1 MTPQEH
7 PSLRPVLGL
16 VLFLEAVLWLG
27 LAASWIAAQAAV
39 PSLTLHRQEQWP
51 VLVATALATL
61 LALSHFHWR
70 HKTIRRFSDAA
81 RLDSVLPPY
90 GVFRQAW
97 KFLLW
102 RWALAALVV
111 GWLDPKMGSRLEE
124 VESEGIDMMVALD
137 VSNSMMAEDVG
148 MPRLDLASRTVERLM
163 AQTAGDRIGLVV
175 FAGESYV
182 QCPLTTDVAA
192 VKLFLESVSPG
203 MVATQGTAVGSAVR
217 TCWTGFDEHSE
228 AARTVVVLTDGENHE
243 DDVVSAAAEVAQE
256 GGNVHFLGLA
266 TLEGAPIPAFD
277 VRGNPSGFR
286 TDRQGNAVVSKL
298 DEATLIEAAQAGQ
311 GTYTRAGTGFVDLN
325 PLIQFKNDLTT
336 ARVAAVSFVD
346 FEHQLMPF
354 LILAAFLLLLES
366 LVPSAVFRR
375 KRWAKAGMLVLLGS
389 GMGMTAQAQTDV
401 KEHLVA
407 GSEAFAAGDADA
419 ALSSFG
425 EATQD
430 EDMGGVALYNQGCAH
445 MQAEDWA
452 SAKATFDKAAKQLQG
467 KGLEEF
473 AHYNSSVSALL
484 EGDAKEAIERAKQT
498 LRLNPNNDDARHN
511 LALAQRMQQQQQQQ
525 QQDQQEQNQDQEQQ
539 EQEEQDQEQQDGG
552 EGEGDDS
559 RDNPDEQD
567 GNSDNQEGE
576 NQEEPSQPQEGQE
589 GDGPKEEP
597 REGQISRA
605 DMERILESLERQEQE
620 VQAKLRQAKAQ
631 QGQGKSR
638 TIEKDW

>member
-1 MTPQEH
+1 M
-7 PSLRPVLGL
+7 
-16 VLFLEAVLWLG
+16 
-27 LAASWIAAQAAV
+27 
-39 PSLTLHRQEQWP
+39 
-51 VLVATALATL
+51 
-61 LALSHFHWR
+61 
-70 HKTIRRFSDAA
+70 
-81 RLDSVLPPY
+81 LPPY

-148 MPRLDLASRTVERLM
+148 MPRLDLASRTMERLM

-192 VKLFLESVSPG
+192 VKLFLASVSPG
-203 MVATQGTAVGSAVR
+203 MVATQGTAVGSAIR
-217 TCWTGFDEHSE
+217 TCWTGFDENSE
-228 AARTVVVLTDGENHE
+228 ASRTVVVLTDGENHE
-243 DDVVSAAAEVAQE
+243 DDVVAAAAEVAQE

-277 VRGNPSGFR
+277 ARGNPSGFR

-311 GTYTRAGTGFVDLN
+311 GTYTRAGTGFVDLS
-325 PLIQFKNDLTT
+325 PLIQFKNELNT

-354 LILAAFLLLLES
+354 LILAAFLLLLEM
-366 LVPSAVFRR
+366 LVPAAVFRR
-375 KRWAKAGMLVLLGS
+375 KGFAKAGMLAFLGGGIGLS
-389 GMGMTAQAQTDV
+389 AQAQTAV
-401 KEHLVA
+401 KEHLVS
-407 GSEAFAAGDADA
+407 GSEAFMDGDADA
-419 ALSSFG
+419 ALKAFG

-430 EDMGGVALYNQGCAH
+430 EAMGGVALYNQGCAH
-445 MQAEDWA
+445 MQAEDWT
-452 SAKATFDKAAKQLQG
+452 SAKASFDKAAQQLQG
-467 KGLEEF
+467 TGLEEF
-473 AHYNSSVSALL
+473 AHYNASISALV
-484 EGDAKEAIERAKQT
+484 EGDAQEAIERAKQT

-525 QQDQQEQNQDQEQQ
+525 QQQ
-539 EQEEQDQEQQDGG
+539 QDQEQQDQGQQDQ
-552 EGEGDDS
+552 EQQ
-559 RDNPDEQD
+559 NQDEQD
-567 GNSDNQEGE
+567 QQEQG
-576 NQEEPSQPQEGQE
+576 QEQPQDGQNE
-589 GDGPKEEP
+589 QEAPQPQDGQGVDEPKEEP

-620 VQAKLRQAKAQ
+620 VQAKLRQAKPQ
-631 QGQGKSR
+631 QGHGKSR
-638 TIEKDW
+638 TMAQDGCHSRFKRPPWMVVVAAVCGGPCGPCARPAGRCAGGADGQCHGRAVGRHAPAVLDVCELQSPEHRPS

>member
-16 VLFLEAVLWLG
+16 VLFLEAILWLG
-27 LAASWIAAQAAV
+27 LGAAWIAAQAAV
-39 PSLTLHRQEQWP
+39 PSLTLHRLEQWP
-51 VLVATALATL
+51 LLVATVLATL

-81 RLDSVLPPY
+81 RLDSVLPSY

-148 MPRLDLASRTVERLM
+148 MPRLALASRTVERLM

-203 MVATQGTAVGSAVR
+203 MVTTQGTAVGSAIR
-217 TCWTGFDEHSE
+217 TCWTGFDAHSE
-228 AARTVVVLTDGENHE
+228 AARAVVVLTDGENHE
-243 DDVVSAAAEVAQE
+243 DDVGAAAAEGAQE

-298 DEATLIEAAQAGQ
+298 DESTLIEAAQAGQ
-311 GTYTRAGTGFVDLN
+311 GTYTRAGTGFVDLT

-354 LILAAFLLLLES
+354 LILAAFLLLLET

-375 KRWAKAGMLVLLGS
+375 KRFAKASMLAMLGA
-389 GMGMTAQAQTDV
+389 GMGIATQAQTNV

-407 GSEAFAAGDADA
+407 GSEAFAEGDADA

-425 EATQD
+425 AATQD
-430 EDMGGVALYNQGCAH
+430 DDMGGVALYNQGCAH
-445 MQAEDWA
+445 MQAEDWTSARA
-452 SAKATFDKAAKQLQG
+452 SFDKAAQQLQG
-467 KGLEEF
+467 TGLEEF
-473 AHYNSSVSALL
+473 AHYNASVSALV
-484 EGDAKEAIERAKQT
+484 EGDASEAIERAKQS

-511 LALAQRMQQQQQQQ
+511 LALAQQMQQEQDQ
-525 QQDQQEQNQDQEQQ
+525 QQDQQQEQQDQQQEEGQDEEQQ
-539 EQEEQDQEQQDGG
+539 EQNQQDQQEGQDG
-552 EGEGDDS
+552 E
-559 RDNPDEQD
+559 
-567 GNSDNQEGE
+567 SDNQEGE
-576 NQEEPSQPQEGQE
+576 QSEEDARPEDGQQGSEPQ
-589 GDGPKEEP
+589 EEP

-631 QGQGKSR
+631 QSQGKSR

>member
-16 VLFLEAVLWLG
+16 VLFLEAILWLG

-70 HKTIRRFSDAA
+70 HKTICRFSDAA

-430 EDMGGVALYNQGCAH
+430 ENMGDVALYNQGCAH

-498 LRLNPNNDDARHN
+498 LRLNPNNDNARHN
-511 LALAQRMQQQQQQQ
+511 LALAQRMQQQQ

-589 GDGPKEEP
+589 GDEPKEEP

>member
-137 VSNSMMAEDVG
+137 VSNSMMTEDVG

-203 MVATQGTAVGSAVR
+203 MVATQGTAVGSAIR

-354 LILAAFLLLLES
+354 LILAAFLLLLET

-389 GMGMTAQAQTDV
+389 GMGVTAQAQTDV

-452 SAKATFDKAAKQLQG
+452 SARATFDKAAEQLQG
-467 KGLEEF
+467 TGLEEF
-473 AHYNSSVSALL
+473 AHYNASVSALV

-511 LALAQRMQQQQQQQ
+511 LALAQRMQQQQQQ
-525 QQDQQEQNQDQEQQ
+525 DQQEQNQDQEQQ
-539 EQEEQDQEQQDGG
+539 EQEQEQGDQEQQDGG